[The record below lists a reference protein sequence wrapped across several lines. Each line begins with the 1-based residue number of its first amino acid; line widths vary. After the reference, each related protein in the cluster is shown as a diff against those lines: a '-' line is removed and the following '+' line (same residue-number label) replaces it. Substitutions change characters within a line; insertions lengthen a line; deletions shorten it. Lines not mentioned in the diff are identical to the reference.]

1 LTRILIAKD
10 TIMRP
15 LAFSGA
21 LLFLAAGLC
30 VPGNGM
36 AAPKGV
42 VELFTSQGCSSCP
55 PADATLNQL
64 IEQGDVIALAYHVDY
79 WDYLG
84 WKDTFSSRNN
94 TERQYGYA
102 KTLKRNNVYTP
113 QAVING
119 ASDARGGD
127 FDGINAGLDLA
138 KKASGG
144 LSVPVSAK
152 VEDEVLHVSI
162 GAGKGAA
169 DIVVVYYAP
178 PVDITM
184 ERGENAGK
192 TVRYSRSVTEVST
205 VGMWD
210 GKAMSLSLPMS
221 VMKEGKNG
229 GCAILLQSMNANG
242 NPGAILGAADMPYTE
257 TD

>member
-1 LTRILIAKD
+1 MK
-10 TIMRP
+10 P

-21 LLFLAAGLC
+21 LLFLAAGLSL
-30 VPGNGM
+30 PGTGF

-55 PADATLNQL
+55 PADAALNRL
-64 IEQGDVIALAYHVDY
+64 IGQGDVIALAYHVDY

-119 ASDARGGD
+119 ASDASGGD
-127 FDGINAGLDLA
+127 FKAINAALDQA
-138 KKASGG
+138 KNTGGG
-144 LSVPVSAK
+144 LVVPVSAK
-152 VEDEVLHVSI
+152 VDGEVLHVSI
-162 GAGKGAA
+162 GAGQGAA

-210 GKAMSLSLPMS
+210 GKAMTVSLPMS

-229 GCAILLQSMNANG
+229 GCAILLQSNSASG
-242 NPGAILGAADMPYTE
+242 NPAAILGATDLTYTE
-257 TD
+257 SD